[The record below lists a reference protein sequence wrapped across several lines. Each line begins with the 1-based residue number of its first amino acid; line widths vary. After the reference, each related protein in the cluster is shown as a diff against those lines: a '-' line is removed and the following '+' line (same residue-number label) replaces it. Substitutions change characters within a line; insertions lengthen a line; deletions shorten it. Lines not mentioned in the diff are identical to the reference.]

1 MKLTETNIRFLIKEV
16 LLSEELTKSDK
27 TSIEKLVKKNTR
39 ALFSS
44 DFSKM
49 FDKEV
54 TRRNSKLAKK
64 VEDSVDSKIKNL
76 KDDKNF
82 EDVVI
87 KIAKRVLQSIYTMHY
102 NRRNLIKTMPID
114 KS

>member
-1 MKLTETNIRFLIKEV
+1 MRLTKTNIRFLIKEV

-39 ALFSS
+39 ALFTN

-54 TRRNSKLAKK
+54 SRRNSKLEKK

-82 EDVVI
+82 EDIVI
-87 KIAKRVLQSIYTMHY
+87 KIAKRVLQSVYTMHH
-102 NRRNLIKTMPID
+102 NRKNLIKTMPID